1 MFPRL
6 NKIIVQK
13 TTSLM
18 CKIMKIFQTNKQ
30 KMKPKNQPK
39 KYIAIVKIN
48 INPDRTA
55 NCAKYRFDDLL
66 KFTLFLDQKWKDW
79 KWYNVYSNKGEN
91 KNIQL
96 DSFTKYKRPISRNI

>member
-1 MFPRL
+1 
-6 NKIIVQK
+6 
-13 TTSLM
+13 
-18 CKIMKIFQTNKQ
+18 
-30 KMKPKNQPK
+30 MKPKNQPK

-48 INPDRTA
+48 NNPDKTA
-55 NCAKYRFDDLL
+55 NCVKYRFDDLL